1 MMNGKEHLKFLT
13 NLKANN
19 NRPWFEENKSWF
31 KECQANFTEMVAM
44 IIEQLAKVDPDI
56 GLLEA
61 KRCVFRIYRDVR
73 FSKDKS
79 PYKTNFGAWI
89 NRGGKQSPTA
99 GYYFQLSPGDS
110 FIGGGLYHPESR
122 QLALI
127 RQEVDYNGKELIN
140 ILNSERVSQYYPG
153 LWDGDR
159 LKRPPKGYD
168 PDNEF
173 INILKNKSFVAMH
186 ALADSEI
193 KKDGLETRVA
203 ETMIALQPF
212 IDYLNTAISDE
223 N

>member
-1 MMNGKEHLKFLT
+1 MNGKEHLKFLAA
-13 NLKANN
+13 LKSNN
-19 NRPWFEENKSWF
+19 NRAWFEENKPWF
-31 KECQANFTEMVAM
+31 KDNQQTFTEMVAL
-44 IIEQLAKVDPDI
+44 IIEKLAHIDPDI

-89 NRGGKQSPTA
+89 NRGGKTSPTA

-110 FIGGGLYHPESR
+110 FIGGGLYHPDAR
-122 QLALI
+122 QLASI
-127 RQEVDYNGKELIN
+127 RQEIDYNGKELID
-140 ILNSERVSQYYPG
+140 ILNSERISKHYSG

-168 PDNEF
+168 SDNEF
-173 INILKNKSFVAMH
+173 IELLKNKSYVAMH
-186 ALADSEI
+186 RLSDAEIASE
-193 KKDGLETRVA
+193 GLEDKVA
-203 ETMIALQPF
+203 EVMIALQPF
-212 IDYLNTAISDE
+212 INYLNTAISDD